1 MPSATLF
8 AGLIAMMV
16 GIASALLLQ
25 FARKPPRYALPG
37 AVVCLTVGLCAIVA
51 AAAISPS

>member
-25 FARKPPRYALPG
+25 FARKPPRDALPG
-37 AVVCLTVGLCAIVA
+37 AVVGLTVGLCAIVA